1 MIATM
6 PMAHEM
12 ELTSCLDNGTFF
24 SGILCTPAEAVPAA
38 MAVARNVVPFMI
50 AMICFDGV
58 AVMG

>member
-50 AMICFDGV
+50 AMIWF
-58 AVMG
+58 